1 MTIGLPLPPYFVQQY
16 EAWKATKFAQN
27 RDRYRHLAEEGQQPR
42 AMVISCCDSRVNAT
56 AFFGSDPGELFIH
69 RNIANLVPPYKPDGD
84 HHGTSAAIEYAVCA
98 LKVPHIVIIGHSS
111 CGGVNGCYRMCHG
124 DAPELEKQSSFVGR
138 WMDIL
143 RPAYDR
149 VVGTGSEEEQIAAL
163 EREGIVESL
172 HNLMGFP
179 FVREAVEAETLSVH
193 GLWNNIGDG
202 SLFYYDGEG
211 FEPVNK
217 TV

>member
-1 MTIGLPLPPYFVQQY
+1 
-16 EAWKATKFAQN
+16 
-27 RDRYRHLAEEGQQPR
+27 
-42 AMVISCCDSRVNAT
+42 
-56 AFFGSDPGELFIH
+56 
-69 RNIANLVPPYKPDGD
+69 
-84 HHGTSAAIEYAVCA
+84 
-98 LKVPHIVIIGHSS
+98 
-111 CGGVNGCYRMCHG
+111 
-124 DAPELEKQSSFVGR
+124 
-138 WMDIL
+138 MDIL

-179 FVREAVEAETLSVH
+179 FVREAVEAETLSIH

-211 FEPVNK
+211 FEPVSK

>member
-1 MTIGLPLPPYFVQQY
+1 
-16 EAWKATKFAQN
+16 
-27 RDRYRHLAEEGQQPR
+27 
-42 AMVISCCDSRVNAT
+42 
-56 AFFGSDPGELFIH
+56 
-69 RNIANLVPPYKPDGD
+69 
-84 HHGTSAAIEYAVCA
+84 
-98 LKVPHIVIIGHSS
+98 
-111 CGGVNGCYRMCHG
+111 MCHG

-211 FEPVNK
+211 FEPVSK